1 LTSVQKSPTLKSV
14 RAESQLVPRRVL
26 IFDLSE
32 VLVGGLFGVVAPL
45 AGRLGMPQDAVS
57 GALGGEAWLAFME
70 GRCDENGYW
79 RSVLDQTG
87 WAIPAP
93 ELAAL
98 AREAFREPVPGMPE
112 LLSRLAGHRLVL
124 LSDHG
129 REWMDFIRQSHP
141 FLECIS
147 RRFLSYEMGQTKR
160 RIDTFHR
167 VVRELGCAA
176 DGCLFIDDLP
186 QNIERATT
194 AGIPSLHFRSAAELA
209 EDLATAGIALE

>member
-1 LTSVQKSPTLKSV
+1 V
-14 RAESQLVPRRVL
+14 RAEPRIGTRRVL

-32 VLVGGLFGVVAPL
+32 VLVGGLFGVIDPL
-45 AGRLGMPQDAVS
+45 ADRLGMPQGAVME
-57 GALGGEAWLAFME
+57 GLGGESWLAFME

-87 WAIPAP
+87 WPIT
-93 ELAAL
+93 ESQLAAL
-98 AREAFREPVPGMPE
+98 AREAFREPVAGMPG
-112 LLSRLAGHRLVL
+112 LLSRLAGHQLVL

-141 FLECIS
+141 FLDCIG

-167 VVRELGCAA
+167 VIRELGCAA
-176 DGCLFIDDLP
+176 DCCLFIDDLP
-186 QNIERATT
+186 QNVERAMT
-194 AGIPSLHFRSAAELA
+194 AGIPSLHFRSAAGLA
-209 EDLATAGIALE
+209 EDLAAAGVTLE